1 MRLILENYVGIKG
14 IKRLIGLIQGINAD
28 YVINKEELKYL
39 RDWLNE
45 QENYENIGQYKVII
59 KKIKDIIKDGVISKE
74 EKDLI
79 LKICKDINE
88 NILNANDGFLK
99 LLGIIKG
106 ICSDRRINE
115 REILRLNDW
124 LNKKQYL
131 KGQLLFDKIN
141 NAINN
146 ILEDKMI
153 SKEEENNLLDLL
165 DKIIIIYRIYIHACI
180 TYA

>member
-99 LLGIIKG
+99 LL
-106 ICSDRRINE
+106 
-115 REILRLNDW
+115 ILL
-124 LNKKQYL
+124 LILAKL
-131 KGQLLFDKIN
+131 KLSLYISVILIHHHLDSLL
-141 NAINN
+141 
-146 ILEDKMI
+146 
-153 SKEEENNLLDLL
+153 
-165 DKIIIIYRIYIHACI
+165 
-180 TYA
+180 